1 MRKLLTL
8 LIVAILAT
16 TTAWAEV
23 VTYQH
28 VFKAKPGTGNN
39 VALSGVNWNIEATNL
54 NGYNSGNY
62 AGVQI
67 GSSSKNGSITLTSSS
82 DWSYNG
88 ATKIK
93 EVRLWL
99 NMGGTSVTP
108 TVTIGGK
115 SATSDGTKVVK
126 NSTAKTDWTK
136 TSKVTFTPSNGG
148 ENGVIVIKVTSV
160 KAGYICAM
168 EIDCEEDDSPSK
180 TKTTLSFGADLDG
193 KAITKNLGDADFTHK
208 ATLTPAIEGATI
220 SYSSSDE
227 NVAIVEDGEVVLD
240 KVGTTTIKAEYA
252 GDDTYASASAS
263 YKLHVKDGTV
273 AAGTYTIPVNNWLW
287 GTNYNGAVSD
297 AAELNGSTN
306 GINIRLQKL
315 GTTTMEVTDG
325 QTLAGNSYTMTFTAP
340 TGYAIQKINF
350 TKGDSWSGNLT
361 LNDGGGTVNGMAWVG
376 TANSVSFS
384 FGGKSYIKS
393 VDVTYVS
400 SVEKTATTLSFGADL
415 DGKTITKYIGEADFT
430 NTATLSPTIGGA
442 QIEYTSSNENV
453 ALVVDG
459 EVTLGNSEG
468 NAVITAKYAGNGEY
482 AASEASYTIDLKK
495 LPINFSIPSESEVA
509 AGTKLTIST
518 IEGAKLTYQ
527 FEGEDVVEVNTNTTE
542 VTINKDCYID
552 VVASYKGATS
562 EAQALYTLKKAV
574 SSIAITGE
582 PTKTEYFV
590 GETFDRSALKA
601 TATYSDNTTEDITAK
616 ASWTITPETLT
627 EAGSKE
633 VTVAVSYDGVTAQ
646 QTYTVTVKTIENTQE
661 TAYSVA
667 EAIALIDAGKTD
679 VGVYIK
685 GIVSQIKTAYNNGV
699 ISFNVSDDGTA
710 TGSQFLFYQNQK
722 DANSKYAE
730 DPNIEV
736 GATVI
741 GYGTLYKHNST
752 YEFNK
757 GNYLVSYTAP
767 AQKEVES
774 IAISGTP
781 TKTSYEVGET
791 FNPAGLTVTATY
803 SDKTTEDVTANVT
816 WSFNP
821 ATITETTESVVAT
834 ATYEGKTAEDI
845 FELKSLSS
853 IAISGTPAK
862 TSYKVGEKFDP
873 AGLTV
878 TATYSDNSTADI
890 TSTTTWDIDP
900 ATLSTEGQVT
910 VTVRAV
916 YEGKDDMA
924 EYTVTVVKLP
934 LTLTITPA
942 TGTYKTAQTVTIEA
956 TNAIGDYVICYS
968 TDGSDPANGTEYT
981 APFTV
986 STTTTVKA
994 YVLDNDSREATAE
1007 SIITIEEEAFVAENF
1022 NNCNNQG
1029 GKDSNFNQ
1037 GGGTIS
1043 DDSFDNTGWT
1053 YSTIYEAKSSVRVGT
1068 GSKNG
1073 TLTSPAI
1080 KRTNYNA
1087 ISFELAGWGDKATN
1101 TLTLTINNGG
1111 SFADGS
1117 TSKTFTATNGAWKTF
1132 TVSITGLT
1140 AATTFTFSGKRFFLD
1155 SIILQNL
1162 ATLGELSE
1170 IGVVG
1175 NTYTVKDE
1183 GLMAVA
1189 KFENA
1194 DKHYVV
1200 VKDNATAVKNLSAPA
1215 DGDKFFDIAGMKQQD
1230 YAQNN
1235 WMVVEMPVEQYNT
1248 VEAFQNITSISGT
1261 LTDAQNTSMSA
1272 SEVVMGDAG
1281 EPFTINAYCP
1291 INFMGVSSVASSST
1305 THPANYYFATPKANE
1320 YAKIV
1325 WAVYNATD
1333 GAFYLH
1339 AQSGSINTQGFKGAF
1354 KVDYGMNSTDAPELT
1369 DGSVYEFEAVVK
1381 VAAEAQS
1388 APRKLT
1394 VDYDSSTTPS
1404 TKYVVCPINLQG
1416 ESNMATG
1423 ITNVATGTKA
1433 VKSVRYFS
1441 VTGVEA
1447 NQPFDGVNIVVTT
1460 YTDGSSSAQKMLR

>member
-16 TTAWAEV
+16 TTAWAAEKITDYTKIV
-23 VTYQH
+23 SGKTYR
-28 VFKAKPGTGNN
+28 
-39 VALSGVNWNIEATNL
+39 I
-54 NGYNSGNY
+54 
-62 AGVQI
+62 
-67 GSSSKNGSITLTSSS
+67 
-82 DWSYNG
+82 G
-88 ATKIK
+88 ATTASKDYYF
-93 EVRLWL
+93 
-99 NMGGTSVTP
+99 SV
-108 TVTIGGK
+108 
-115 SATSDGTKVVK
+115 DGTKAATSIAGKAVEGVSNASLFVFEGEGTSWTVKFANSDFYLALDAKNKSNGNVIVTSNSSTWILSNQKSLIRMMYGSTYALQKNNSGTQFGSYKTTQTDVWLEEVVED
-126 NSTAKTDWTK
+126 SRTK
-136 TSKVTFTPSNGG
+136 TSLSWS
-148 ENGVIVIKVTSV
+148 E
-160 KAGYICAM
+160 
-168 EIDCEEDDSPSK
+168 
-180 TKTTLSFGADLDG
+180 TTATADLSSD
-193 KAITKNLGDADFTHK
+193 TNTFP
-208 ATLTPAIEGATI
+208 TLTKDPESLSGIK
-220 SYSSSDE
+220 YSSSNTDVATIDE
-227 NVAIVEDGEVVLD
+227 ATGAISLVGE
-240 KVGTTTIKAEYA
+240 GTTTIEAAFA
-252 GDDTYASASAS
+252 GNDTYAASSAK
-263 YKLHVKDGTV
+263 YTLNVIDNKVTP
-273 AAGTYTIPVNNWLW
+273 GTYTIALNNAFW
-287 GTNYNGAVSD
+287 GTNYNGTFSVKANEFKVK
-297 AAELNGSTN
+297 GSKN
-306 GINIRLQKL
+306 GIGITLTN
-315 GTTTMEVTDG
+315 GTTTSAYINSS
-325 QTLAGNSYTMTFTAP
+325 QTRVYNNYVMTFSVP
-340 TGYAIQKINF
+340 EGYEIKMLTFAGTTWQ
-350 TKGDSWSGNLT
+350 SGNPT
-361 LNDGGGTVNGMAWVG
+361 PSSGTMQNSKQWTGN
-376 TANSVSFS
+376 ANTVTISFS
-384 FGGKSYIKS
+384 GTCHMQK
-393 VDVTYVS
+393 VTVTYA
-400 SVEKTATTLSFGADL
+400 E
-415 DGKTITKYIGEADFT
+415 
-430 NTATLSPTIGGA
+430 
-442 QIEYTSSNENV
+442 
-453 ALVVDG
+453 
-459 EVTLGNSEG
+459 
-468 NAVITAKYAGNGEY
+468 
-482 AASEASYTIDLKK
+482 
-495 LPINFSIPSESEVA
+495 
-509 AGTKLTIST
+509 
-518 IEGAKLTYQ
+518 
-527 FEGEDVVEVNTNTTE
+527 
-542 VTINKDCYID
+542 
-552 VVASYKGATS
+552 
-562 EAQALYTLKKAV
+562 
-574 SSIAITGE
+574 
-582 PTKTEYFV
+582 
-590 GETFDRSALKA
+590 A
-601 TATYSDNTTEDITAK
+601 TA
-616 ASWTITPETLT
+616 
-627 EAGSKE
+627 SK
-633 VTVAVSYDGVTAQ
+633 
-646 QTYTVTVKTIENTQE
+646 
-661 TAYSVA
+661 
-667 EAIALIDAGKTD
+667 
-679 VGVYIK
+679 
-685 GIVSQIKTAYNNGV
+685 
-699 ISFNVSDDGTA
+699 NV
-710 TGSQFLFYQNQK
+710 
-722 DANSKYAE
+722 E
-730 DPNIEV
+730 
-736 GATVI
+736 
-741 GYGTLYKHNST
+741 
-752 YEFNK
+752 
-757 GNYLVSYTAP
+757 
-767 AQKEVES
+767 
-774 IAISGTP
+774 
-781 TKTSYEVGET
+781 
-791 FNPAGLTVTATY
+791 
-803 SDKTTEDVTANVT
+803 
-816 WSFNP
+816 
-821 ATITETTESVVAT
+821 
-834 ATYEGKTAEDI
+834 
-845 FELKSLSS
+845 S

-1053 YSTIYEAKSSVRVGT
+1053 YSTIYEAKSSVKVGT
-1068 GSKNG
+1068 GSNNG

-1140 AATTFTFSGKRFFLD
+1140 AATTFTFSGKRVFLD

-1170 IGVVG
+1170 NGVVG

-1215 DGDKFFDIAGMKQQD
+1215 DGDKFFDIAGLKQQD

-1291 INFMGVSSVASSST
+1291 INFMGVSSVASNNAA
-1305 THPANYYFATPKANE
+1305 HPANYYFATPKANE

-1333 GAFYLH
+1333 GAFYLP

-1354 KVDYGMNSTDAPELT
+1354 KVDYSMNSTDAPELA

-1423 ITNVATGTKA
+1423 ITNVTTGAKA

-1441 VTGVEA
+1441 VTGAEA

>member
-16 TTAWAEV
+16 TTAWAAEKITDYTKIV
-23 VTYQH
+23 SGKTYR
-28 VFKAKPGTGNN
+28 
-39 VALSGVNWNIEATNL
+39 I
-54 NGYNSGNY
+54 
-62 AGVQI
+62 
-67 GSSSKNGSITLTSSS
+67 
-82 DWSYNG
+82 G
-88 ATKIK
+88 ATTASKDYYF
-93 EVRLWL
+93 
-99 NMGGTSVTP
+99 SV
-108 TVTIGGK
+108 
-115 SATSDGTKVVK
+115 DGTKAATSIAGKAVEGVSNASLFVFEGEGTSWTVKFANSDFYLALDAKNKSNGNVIVTSNSSTWILSNQKSLIRMMYGSTYALQKNNSGTQFGSYKTTQTDVWLEEVVED
-126 NSTAKTDWTK
+126 SRTK
-136 TSKVTFTPSNGG
+136 TSLSWS
-148 ENGVIVIKVTSV
+148 E
-160 KAGYICAM
+160 
-168 EIDCEEDDSPSK
+168 
-180 TKTTLSFGADLDG
+180 TTATADLSSD
-193 KAITKNLGDADFTHK
+193 TNTFP
-208 ATLTPAIEGATI
+208 TLTKDPESLSGIK
-220 SYSSSDE
+220 YSSSNTDVATIDE
-227 NVAIVEDGEVVLD
+227 ATGAISLVGE
-240 KVGTTTIKAEYA
+240 GTTTIEAAFA
-252 GDDTYASASAS
+252 GNDTYAASSAK
-263 YKLHVKDGTV
+263 YTLNVIDNKVTP
-273 AAGTYTIPVNNWLW
+273 GTYTIALNNAFW
-287 GTNYNGAVSD
+287 GTNYNGTFSVKANEFKVK
-297 AAELNGSTN
+297 GSKN
-306 GINIRLQKL
+306 GIGITLTN
-315 GTTTMEVTDG
+315 GTTTSAYINSS
-325 QTLAGNSYTMTFTAP
+325 QTRVYNNYVMTFSVP
-340 TGYAIQKINF
+340 EGYEIKMLTFAG
-350 TKGDSWSGNLT
+350 TSWQSGNPT
-361 LNDGGGTVNGMAWVG
+361 PSSGTMQNSKQWTGN
-376 TANSVSFS
+376 ANTVTISFS
-384 FGGKSYIKS
+384 GTCHMQK
-393 VDVTYVS
+393 VTVTYA
-400 SVEKTATTLSFGADL
+400 E
-415 DGKTITKYIGEADFT
+415 
-430 NTATLSPTIGGA
+430 
-442 QIEYTSSNENV
+442 
-453 ALVVDG
+453 
-459 EVTLGNSEG
+459 
-468 NAVITAKYAGNGEY
+468 
-482 AASEASYTIDLKK
+482 
-495 LPINFSIPSESEVA
+495 
-509 AGTKLTIST
+509 
-518 IEGAKLTYQ
+518 
-527 FEGEDVVEVNTNTTE
+527 
-542 VTINKDCYID
+542 
-552 VVASYKGATS
+552 
-562 EAQALYTLKKAV
+562 
-574 SSIAITGE
+574 
-582 PTKTEYFV
+582 
-590 GETFDRSALKA
+590 A
-601 TATYSDNTTEDITAK
+601 TA
-616 ASWTITPETLT
+616 
-627 EAGSKE
+627 SK
-633 VTVAVSYDGVTAQ
+633 
-646 QTYTVTVKTIENTQE
+646 N
-661 TAYSVA
+661 
-667 EAIALIDAGKTD
+667 
-679 VGVYIK
+679 
-685 GIVSQIKTAYNNGV
+685 
-699 ISFNVSDDGTA
+699 
-710 TGSQFLFYQNQK
+710 
-722 DANSKYAE
+722 
-730 DPNIEV
+730 
-736 GATVI
+736 
-741 GYGTLYKHNST
+741 
-752 YEFNK
+752 
-757 GNYLVSYTAP
+757 
-767 AQKEVES
+767 VES

-781 TKTSYEVGET
+781 AKISYKVGEKFDPT
-791 FNPAGLTVTATY
+791 GLTVTANY

-834 ATYEGKTAEDI
+834 ATYEGKTAEEI

-994 YVLDNDSREATAE
+994 YVFDNDSREATAE

-1053 YSTIYEAKSSVRVGT
+1053 YSTIYEAKSSVKVGT
-1068 GSKNG
+1068 GSNNG

-1140 AATTFTFSGKRFFLD
+1140 AATTFTFSGKRVFLD

-1170 IGVVG
+1170 NGVVG

-1215 DGDKFFDIAGMKQQD
+1215 DGDKFFDIAGLKQQD

-1291 INFMGVSSVASSST
+1291 INFMGVSSVASNNAA
-1305 THPANYYFATPKANE
+1305 HPANYYFATPKANE

-1333 GAFYLH
+1333 GAFYLP

-1354 KVDYGMNSTDAPELT
+1354 KVDYSMNSTDAPELA

-1423 ITNVATGTKA
+1423 ITNVTTGAKA

-1441 VTGVEA
+1441 VTGAEA